1 MSKEFKDLPGYKE
14 MKISPISLK
23 FKDKA
28 FEREYALDYY
38 NKSINQVRISF
49 FLAIFLYAF
58 LALLDTQ
65 LMPQYMYL
73 VWVIR
78 FSGVLP
84 IGMLVLVSSFSDS
97 FERVKS
103 GAVGFAMFMFGFGI
117 IMMIYIAPK
126 PVDSSYYAA
135 LIITFIFI
143 YLLTGFRFISA
154 CFISFSLLIIYNLIA
169 YFSLQTPTDI
179 LVKNNFFY
187 IATNIIGMFG
197 AYSLE
202 FFSKR
207 DYYVASM
214 IEEQKKLLE
223 NFNQELEFKV
233 EEKTIELSSEI
244 ERRKEKEA
252 ELIESSSQLEKLYNE
267 TVAGLGAAVE
277 LRDPYTSGHQ
287 KRVGALCQA
296 IAQKLGLSKEQTTAV
311 TLAAKIHDIG
321 KLMVPTTILNK
332 ELELTPDEEII
343 MQGHPEEGYRLLAEI
358 DFPWPIAE
366 VVLQHHE
373 KIDGSGY
380 PNHLQGDAI
389 LLEAKIIGVADLF
402 EILTR
407 DRPYRPAYGLQY
419 AIDAL
424 KKGRGKIYD
433 EKIVDALIDLIEN
446 KQIESLVQPN

>member
-1 MSKEFKDLPGYKE
+1 MSKEFKELPGYKE
-14 MKISPISLK
+14 MRISPISLK
-23 FKDKA
+23 FKDRD
-28 FEREYALDYY
+28 FEKEYALDYY

-49 FLAIFLYAF
+49 FLAIFLYGF

-65 LMPQYMYL
+65 LMPEYMYL

-84 IGMLVLVSSFSDS
+84 IGMLVLVSSFSES
-97 FERVKS
+97 FEKVKS

-117 IMMIYIAPK
+117 IMMIFVAPK
-126 PVDSSYYAA
+126 PVDFSYYSA

-143 YLLTGFRFISA
+143 YLLTGFRFTTA
-154 CFISFSLLIIYNLIA
+154 CFISFLLLIIYNIIA
-169 YFSLQTPTDI
+169 IFVIKTPTEI

-207 DYYVASM
+207 DYYIASM
-214 IEEQKKLLE
+214 IDEQKKLLQ

-233 EEKTIELSSEI
+233 EEKTAELYSEI
-244 ERRKEKEA
+244 ERRKQKEI
-252 ELIESSSQLEKLYNE
+252 ELIESRAQLEKLYHE

-287 KRVGALCQA
+287 KNVSELALA
-296 IAQKLGLSKEQTTAV
+296 IAQKLQLPKSDITAV

-321 KLMVPTTILNK
+321 KLVVPAIILNK
-332 ELELTPDEEII
+332 EQELSADERMI
-343 MQGHPEEGYRLLAEI
+343 MQGHTEEGYQLLKEI

-366 VVLQHHE
+366 IVRQHHE

-380 PNHLQGDAI
+380 PRKLQGDEI
-389 LLEAKIIGVADLF
+389 LIGAKIICVADLF
-402 EILTR
+402 ETLTR
-407 DRPYRPAYGLQY
+407 DRPYRPAYGVQY
-419 AIDAL
+419 AVETL
-424 KKGRGKIYD
+424 KKGRGEIY
-433 EKIVDALIDLIEN
+433 ESKIVDALLELIEQGQVDFLT
-446 KQIESLVQPN
+446 K